1 MIHRLTTLLQG
12 FNLNN
17 TIIIKFQKENMS
29 CLLKL
34 LLKKGHNSDKN
45 IKKSNKMLSL
55 FSTSV
60 PARPKYRG
68 AVPHPRNVAPL
79 CPF

>member
-17 TIIIKFQKENMS
+17 TIIIKFQKENMY

-34 LLKKGHNSDKN
+34 LLKKGH
-45 IKKSNKMLSL
+45 
-55 FSTSV
+55 T
-60 PARPKYRG
+60 
-68 AVPHPRNVAPL
+68 
-79 CPF
+79 C